1 MAPPDP
7 TPARPKVVVLP
18 LVLGRETSSLPYLA
32 LGMLTAYLREYQ
44 DGRLSDAYDISR
56 LLPAGYGDHPLKA
69 VYKKVVETP
78 NPVCLFSSYVWN
90 EKLNIKVAEHI
101 RKISPG
107 SLIIFGGPHVPKFNG
122 DTEDFL
128 EKNTFIDV
136 AVLGEGEVALAEILT
151 AFSDTPRE
159 KRDLNKLAY
168 VTGIV
173 YFNKVDFT
181 RTPERPRITDI
192 STLPSPYLT
201 GEFEPWFQNF
211 SGAILETN
219 RGCPYG
225 CTYCDWGSATLAKVT
240 KFTPQRV
247 IAEMEY
253 IAEKKSEAI
262 FIADAN
268 FGMLEQDIE
277 IAHALVDI
285 KAKTGYPLRL
295 FTNFAKNGGR
305 RLMAVIKILH
315 EGGLLPT
322 GIIALQTTDPI
333 VLKTIARD
341 NIKTEAYEKMMTY
354 FNSENIPMASDLMI
368 GLPGQ
373 TADSF
378 ANDLQFCF
386 DWKVSAAANY
396 TSMMPNAPMA
406 EKSYREEHRIVSGDD
421 DMIQSTAS
429 FSVADMDYMKALFTT
444 YQFHVRFG
452 ILKYILYYL
461 QIEHGIPAIT
471 FLRRWLQCT
480 LDSDSD
486 LPVSQRV
493 FKEIFST
500 SHHQDWAMMTWT
512 DNANFLFDN
521 PDAYYGE
528 ILTFSEREF
537 DVKLSPSEV
546 RTLKLAQQAVMPRT
560 GREYPYEIDLEH
572 DIESYIDQIKATPSV
587 GLLDKSVKRLS
598 QMDEGK
604 LTVAADTDVVKNTF
618 FQTAVYHSDQWELAS
633 ELRFY

>member
-1 MAPPDP
+1 MTPPQ
-7 TPARPKVVVLP
+7 PKVAVLP
-18 LVLGRETSSLPYLA
+18 LVLGRETASLPYLA

-44 DGRLSDAYDISR
+44 GGALADAYDINR
-56 LLPAGYGDHPLKA
+56 LLPAGYDNYPLKA
-69 VYKKVVETP
+69 AYKQVVQTP

-101 RKISPG
+101 RMISPA
-107 SLIIFGGPHVPKFNG
+107 SLIIFGGPHVPKFEG

-128 EKNTFIDV
+128 RKYPFIDV

-159 KRDLNKLAY
+159 QRDLNKLAD

-173 YFNKVDFT
+173 YSNGVDFT
-181 RTPERPRITDI
+181 RTPDRPRIPDI
-192 STLPSPYLT
+192 SALPSPYLT
-201 GEFEPWFQNF
+201 GEFEPWFKNF
-211 SGAILETN
+211 QSTVLETN

-240 KFTPQRV
+240 KFSPQRV
-247 IAEMEY
+247 IDEMEY

-277 IAHALVDI
+277 IAQALVDI
-285 KAKTGYPLRL
+285 KARTGYPLRL

-315 EGGLLPT
+315 DGGLLPT

-373 TADSF
+373 TVDSF

-386 DWKVSAAANY
+386 DWKVSASANY

-406 EKSYREEHRIVSGDD
+406 ERSYREEHGIVSGDD
-421 DMIQSTAS
+421 DMIHSTAS
-429 FSVADMDYMKALFTT
+429 FSVADMDFMKTLFTT
-444 YQFHVRFG
+444 YQFHIRFG
-452 ILKYILYYL
+452 ILKYFLYFL
-461 QIEHGIPAIT
+461 QIEHGIPAIA
-471 FLRRWLQCT
+471 FLRRLLECT
-480 LDSDSD
+480 LDSDSE
-486 LPVSQRV
+486 LPISARITN
-493 FKEIFST
+493 EIFGS
-500 SHHQDWAMMTWT
+500 SHHQDWAMMTWK
-512 DNANFLFDN
+512 DNANFLFDD
-521 PDAYYGE
+521 PEAYYDE
-528 ILTFSEREF
+528 VFSFAEREF
-537 DVKLSPSEV
+537 NVSISQSEIS
-546 RTLKLAQQAVMPRT
+546 TLKQAQQAVMPRN
-560 GREYPYEIDLEH
+560 GRKYPYAVSLEH
-572 DIESYIDQIKATPSV
+572 DIESYINQIKSAPSIET
-587 GLLDKSVKRLS
+587 LASEIKPLS
-598 QMDEGK
+598 QWEEGE
-604 LTVAADTDVVKNTF
+604 LTVSADTDEISSTF
-618 FQTAVYHSDQWELAS
+618 FLNITYHSDQWELAS
-633 ELRFY
+633 PIRFY